1 MAITVFSEPLKRRF
15 VSDVL
20 SAACLLNFLILFGA
34 AILPLYISWASTLW
48 IREKYVTEQLDV
60 SLTGQIIV
68 QVQGTKSSVPFTGMW
83 STHAVA
89 NSLFGSDV
97 LRAMTVRV
105 TPADWNVDGIMDQAA
120 VSVEIPLASDERV
133 FSVTA
138 VLFAQAQLHVSRPVG
153 PARRT
158 ALTPP
163 PPPPPPPPKTPGN
176 KAPAAG
182 VPGGGGGGPGGPA
195 AGQLPAL
202 TWTVL
207 SLSRR
212 LAAACRG

>member
-68 QVQGTKSSVPFTGMW
+68 QVQGTKASVPFTGMW

-105 TPADWNVDGIMDQAA
+105 TPADWNVDGIMDQAT
-120 VSVEIPLASDERV
+120 VNMEIPLASDERV
-133 FSVTA
+133 FTVTA
-138 VLFAQAQLHVSRPVG
+138 VVFAQAQLHVSRPFCTRG
-153 PARRT
+153 AARRT
-158 ALTPP
+158 ALTPSPLP
-163 PPPPPPPPKTPGN
+163 PPPADDRPLQHGQRSRSPG
-176 KAPAAG
+176 
-182 VPGGGGGGPGGPA
+182 V
-195 AGQLPAL
+195 
-202 TWTVL
+202 W
-207 SLSRR
+207 RR
-212 LAAACRG
+212 RAVADG